1 VRIAI
6 LNWRDSSHPEA
17 GGAELYS
24 ESVAREL
31 AAEGHDVTLVT
42 SRPAATA
49 PRERRDGYRV
59 VRRGGRFT
67 LYPWVLLWL
76 LRHRNRIDGVIDSQ
90 NGIPF
95 FSPLVV
101 GRRVPV
107 VLLMHHVHQDQFA
120 LYFGPLVARVGRW
133 LESTAARR
141 VYGRRTVAAV
151 SPSTRAAVRTRLRLR
166 GPVHL
171 APCGLG
177 EAAAPS
183 VTVRGSV
190 PRIVCVGR
198 LVPHKRLDL
207 LLDALPAV
215 LARVPG
221 LVVDLVGDGQDRD
234 ALAARAARLGLGD
247 AVTVHGR
254 LPDAERDA
262 LLAAAWLTVNP
273 TQGEGWGLSVLE
285 ANRAGVPA
293 VAFTV
298 EGLRD
303 SVLPGETGWLVEE
316 DGPGGRAGRV
326 ERLAD
331 TVSGAL
337 DDLTDPAA
345 LPGCGGPPPP
355 GPRASGGTA
364 PLTPSP
370 SCWVRSTLGCTCSP
384 TGAQPAT
391 WPSPSRSQPSW
402 SRPIVPAGSATPT
415 AGWSSH
421 RPSASCCCTASGTPR
436 CPPCSPASGWV
447 TWPGDPTWRWRWH
460 APANCCAGP
469 RPDATGAPTGRRSAR
484 DGGGAA
490 RAAPRL

>member
-1 VRIAI
+1 MRIAI

-234 ALAARAARLGLGD
+234 ALAPRAARLGLGD

-345 LPGCGGPPPP
+345 AARLRRATTAWAASFRWDRTADTLTQLLGQEHARLHLQPDRRAASDLAVTVTIPAELVEADRPRGLRDPDGWLVLP
-355 GPRASGGTA
+355 S
-364 PLTPSP
+364 
-370 SCWVRSTLGCTCSP
+370 
-384 TGAQPAT
+384 AQRQLLLHGVGHAE
-391 WPSPSRSQPSW
+391 
-402 SRPIVPAGSATPT
+402 VPAVLTRLGLGHLA
-415 AGWSSH
+415 
-421 RPSASCCCTASGTPR
+421 R
-436 CPPCSPASGWV
+436 
-447 TWPGDPTWRWRWH
+447 
-460 APANCCAGP
+460 
-469 RPDATGAPTGRRSAR
+469 RPDVEVEVARPRELLRWTAAGRDRSPDR
-484 DGGGAA
+484 PEVG
-490 RAAPRL
+490 P